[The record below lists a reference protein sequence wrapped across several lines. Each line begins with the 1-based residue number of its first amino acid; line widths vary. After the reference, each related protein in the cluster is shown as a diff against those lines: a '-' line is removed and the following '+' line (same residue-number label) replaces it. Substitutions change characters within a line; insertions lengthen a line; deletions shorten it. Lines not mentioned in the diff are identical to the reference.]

1 MKIPFGMLPSGQLVD
16 ISTVERGLKCGC
28 LCPGCR
34 SPLVARQGEI
44 NIHHFAHYA
53 VPACQEGLEVA
64 ITMGLLQTLNEVK
77 QIHLPPLAFRG
88 KLIRD
93 GHLLGFDEARE
104 EPELAEGLKPTLGI
118 VFKGRDL
125 GIVLQYDRLAPIIVS
140 KLVEAKQPALLIN
153 LASLIRSYKNQE
165 SELSLATLHD
175 IVANVHASKSWIYN
189 SHLTPLIE
197 AERQAQIAQAAAW
210 QKQQAEVTRQVQ
222 EELRRKAREKADRLK
237 AEQPPSRPWPPL
249 HETFIR
255 VSIEQ
260 LGGLELSFPT
270 SLVIAMLL
278 KAYGP
283 NAENP
288 PVPEIWLQPFS
299 ATDRPLMRA
308 LMQKLGIIR
317 HRR

>member
-88 KLIRD
+88 KFIRD
-93 GHLLGFDEARE
+93 GHLLGFDVVRE

-118 VFKGRDL
+118 VAKGRDL
-125 GIVLQYDRLAPIIVS
+125 GIVLQYDRLPPSMVS

-165 SELSLATLHD
+165 SELSLAILHD
-175 IVANVHASKSWIYN
+175 IVVNVHASKSWIYN

-197 AERQAQIAQAAAW
+197 AEQQAQIAQVAAW
-210 QKQQAEVTRQVQ
+210 QKQQTEKIRHVQ
-222 EELRRKAREKADRLK
+222 EKLRRKTREKAERLK
-237 AEQPPSRPWPPL
+237 AAQPPAQPWPPL

-270 SLVIAMLL
+270 SLIVAMLL

-283 NAENP
+283 SAENP
-288 PVPEIWLQPFS
+288 PVPEVWLQPFS
-299 ATDRPLMRA
+299 AADRSQIRT